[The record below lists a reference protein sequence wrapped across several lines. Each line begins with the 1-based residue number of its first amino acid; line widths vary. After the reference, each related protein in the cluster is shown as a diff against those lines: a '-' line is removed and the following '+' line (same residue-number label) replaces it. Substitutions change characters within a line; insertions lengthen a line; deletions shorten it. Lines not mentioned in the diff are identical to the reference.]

1 MDVGGGA
8 VHLELFQRPLEL
20 PSLSLFPIGSK
31 YVTVHFL
38 HGSLKNWGHAVLL
51 LEELVPSAAFLSRD
65 IGLYVRR
72 QAARLVRSVFTHGT
86 AEIE

>member
-1 MDVGGGA
+1 MDVGCGA

-20 PSLSLFPIGSK
+20 SSLSLFPIGPK
-31 YVTVHFL
+31 NVAVHFL
-38 HGSLKNWGHAVLL
+38 HGSIKNWGCAVLF
-51 LEELVPSAAFLSRD
+51 LEELVPSAVFLSRG

-72 QAARLVRSVFTHGT
+72 LAARLVRNVFTHGT